1 MKNFLYWELKS
12 FMESQMVWRSDYQW
26 SMIDMTLK
34 NFIEVRQMTLND
46 PKFDIKK
53 SLDTLLSI
61 WFSQPDLTAEE
72 DQASGWFRPLPL
84 V

>member
-1 MKNFLYWELKS
+1 
-12 FMESQMVWRSDYQW
+12 
-26 SMIDMTLK
+26 MIDMTLK